1 MDPKITYLRSQIAGI
16 DAQLAADNGK
26 STILQ
31 LLGKAKS
38 LLAAREALVEPVN
51 RANTEALVT
60 QIAAAVAAY
69 NAANQIAMDSVADI
83 MAGFD
88 AAVAPAD
95 EPVDEPVDDA
105 APADDAA
112 Q

>member
-1 MDPKITYLRSQIAGI
+1 MDPKITSLRSQIAGVES
-16 DAQLAADNGK
+16 QLAADNGK

-38 LLAAREALVEPVN
+38 LLNAREELSEPVN
-51 RANTEALVT
+51 RANTEVMLMQVSG
-60 QIAAAVAAY
+60 AVAAY
-69 NAANQIAMDSVADI
+69 NAANQIAMDSVDDI
-83 MAGFD
+83 LAGFD

-95 EPVDEPVDDA
+95 
-105 APADDAA
+105 DAA

>member
-1 MDPKITYLRSQIAGI
+1 MDPKITYLRSQIAGL

-31 LLGKAKS
+31 LLGKAKA
-38 LLAAREALVEPVN
+38 LLAAREELSEPVN
-51 RANTEALVT
+51 RANTEVMLMQVSG
-60 QIAAAVAAY
+60 AVAAY
-69 NAANQIAMDSVADI
+69 NAANQIAMDSVDDI
-83 MAGFD
+83 LAGFD

-95 EPVDEPVDDA
+95 
-105 APADDAA
+105 DAA

>member
-16 DAQLAADNGK
+16 DSQLAADNGK

-38 LLAAREALVEPVN
+38 LLVAREELSEPVN
-51 RANTEALVT
+51 RANTEALLT
-60 QIAAAVAAY
+60 QIAASVTAY
-69 NAANQIAMDSVADI
+69 NASNQITMDSVEDI

-88 AAVAPAD
+88 AAVDPDPEA
-95 EPVDEPVDDA
+95 
-105 APADDAA
+105 
-112 Q
+112 

>member
-31 LLGKAKS
+31 LLGKAKA
-38 LLAAREALVEPVN
+38 LLTAREELSEPVN
-51 RANTEALVT
+51 RANTEALLAQVVT
-60 QIAAAVAAY
+60 AVTAY
-69 NAANQIAMDSVADI
+69 NAVNQITMDSVEDI

-88 AAVAPAD
+88 AAVDPDPEA
-95 EPVDEPVDDA
+95 
-105 APADDAA
+105 
-112 Q
+112 

>member
-1 MDPKITYLRSQIAGI
+1 MDPKITYLRSQIAGL

-31 LLGKAKS
+31 LLGKAKA
-38 LLAAREALVEPVN
+38 LLNAREELSEPVN

-60 QIAAAVAAY
+60 QIAAAVTAY
-69 NAANQIAMDSVADI
+69 NAANQISMDSVADI

-88 AAVAPAD
+88 AAVVPAD
-95 EPVDEPVDDA
+95 EPADAPVE
-105 APADDAA
+105 
-112 Q
+112 

>member
-1 MDPKITYLRSQIAGI
+1 MDPKINYLRSQIAGI

-31 LLGKAKS
+31 LLGKAKA
-38 LLAAREALVEPVN
+38 LLATREELSEPVN
-51 RANTEALVT
+51 RANTEFLLMQVSG
-60 QIAAAVAAY
+60 AVAAY
-69 NAANQIAMDSVADI
+69 NAANQIAMDSVDDI

-88 AAVAPAD
+88 AIVVPAD
-95 EPVDEPVDDA
+95 EP
-105 APADDAA
+105 A